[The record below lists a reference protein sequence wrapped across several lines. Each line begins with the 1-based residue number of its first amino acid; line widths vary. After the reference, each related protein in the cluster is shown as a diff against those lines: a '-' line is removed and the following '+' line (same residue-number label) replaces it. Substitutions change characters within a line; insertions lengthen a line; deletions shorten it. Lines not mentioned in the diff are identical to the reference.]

1 MAQRKNNS
9 NTVEEILTPSE
20 VAALFKIHVNTVY
33 RLAEK
38 GVIPGCRIGRGWR
51 FSKSDILGLLSKK
64 QRKASR
70 SGKPLR
76 RKEGSPGG
84 R

>member
-1 MAQRKNNS
+1 M
-9 NTVEEILTPSE
+9 EEILRPSE
-20 VAALFKIHVNTVY
+20 VAALLKIHVNTV
-33 RLAEK
+33 RKLAEED
-38 GVIPGCRIGRGWR
+38 VIPGCRIGRGWR
-51 FSKSDILGLLSKK
+51 FSKTDILGLLSKK

-76 RKEGSPGG
+76 RKKGSPGG